1 MNLKRIFFVVAM
13 LGGIVVFTGC
23 GLGKDEVT
31 NTNYKVTVE
40 DAANIYKKNTN
51 NSEILSI
58 NFEIGESSK
67 EYEYMFVN
75 KTEKIYINPQ
85 NEKVKKESITSG
97 GESNKETF
105 NAKEIEG
112 IKSTKKVLEEAKNKV
127 GGISP
132 RVLDWRLEKKDG
144 TLVYDINVKTN
155 TGSERVLLS
164 AK

>member
-13 LGGIVVFTGC
+13 LGGIFTFAAC

-58 NFEIGESSK
+58 NFDIGESSK
-67 EYEYMFVN
+67 EYEYIFVN

-85 NEKVKKESITSG
+85 NEKVKKESNTSV
-97 GESNKETF
+97 GENSKETF
-105 NAKEIEG
+105 NEKEIEG
-112 IKSTKKVLEEAKNKV
+112 VKPTKKVLEEAKNKV

-132 RVLDWRLEKKDG
+132 RILDWRLEKKDG

-155 TGSERVLLS
+155 TGSERVLLN

>member
-1 MNLKRIFFVVAM
+1 M

-40 DAANIYKKNTN
+40 DAANIYQKNTN

-58 NFEIGESSK
+58 NFDIGESSK

-85 NEKVKKESITSG
+85 NEKVKKKALLAVERI
-97 GESNKETF
+97 
-105 NAKEIEG
+105 
-112 IKSTKKVLEEAKNKV
+112 IKNHLMQKSLKGLNLQK
-127 GGISP
+127 SS
-132 RVLDWRLEKKDG
+132 RR
-144 TLVYDINVKTN
+144 
-155 TGSERVLLS
+155 S
-164 AK
+164 

>member
-13 LGGIVVFTGC
+13 LGGIVTLTAC

-40 DAANIYKKNTN
+40 DVANIYKKNTN

-58 NFEIGESSK
+58 NFDIGESSK

-97 GESNKETF
+97 EENNKETF
-105 NAKEIEG
+105 NTNEIEG

-155 TGSERVLLS
+155 TGSERVILS

>member
-13 LGGIVVFTGC
+13 LGGIVTLTAC

-58 NFEIGESSK
+58 NFDIGESSK

-85 NEKVKKESITSG
+85 NEKVKKESIASG
-97 GESNKETF
+97 EENNKETF
-105 NAKEIEG
+105 NTNEIEG

-155 TGSERVLLS
+155 TGSERVILS

>member
-1 MNLKRIFFVVAM
+1 MNLKKIFFAITI

-31 NTNYKVTVE
+31 NTDYKVNVE
-40 DAANIYKKNTN
+40 NATNIYKANTN
-51 NSEILSI
+51 NPEILSV
-58 NFEIGESSK
+58 NFDIGESSK
-67 EYEYMFVN
+67 EYEYIFVN
-75 KTEKIYINPQ
+75 SDEKIYINPQ
-85 NEKVKKESITSG
+85 NEKVKKESDTSG
-97 GESNKETF
+97 RENNKEKF
-105 NAKEIEG
+105 NVREIQG
-112 IKSTKKVLEEAKNKV
+112 IKSTKKVLEEAKNKI

-155 TGSERVLLS
+155 TGSERVVIN

>member
-13 LGGIVVFTGC
+13 LGGIVTLTAC

-58 NFEIGESSK
+58 NFDIGESSK

-75 KTEKIYINPQ
+75 KTEKKYINPQ

-97 GESNKETF
+97 EENNKETF
-105 NAKEIEG
+105 NTNEIEG

-155 TGSERVLLS
+155 TGSERVILS

>member
-1 MNLKRIFFVVAM
+1 M

-58 NFEIGESSK
+58 NFDIGESSK

-75 KTEKIYINPQ
+75 KTEKYI
-85 NEKVKKESITSG
+85 
-97 GESNKETF
+97 
-105 NAKEIEG
+105 
-112 IKSTKKVLEEAKNKV
+112 
-127 GGISP
+127 
-132 RVLDWRLEKKDG
+132 
-144 TLVYDINVKTN
+144 
-155 TGSERVLLS
+155 
-164 AK
+164 

>member
-1 MNLKRIFFVVAM
+1 MNLKKIFSAITI

-31 NTNYKVTVE
+31 NTDYKVNVE
-40 DAANIYKKNTN
+40 NATNIYKANTN

-58 NFEIGESSK
+58 NFDIGEGSK
-67 EYEYMFVN
+67 EYEYIFVN
-75 KTEKIYINPQ
+75 SAEKIYINPQ
-85 NEKVKKESITSG
+85 NEKVKKESDTSG
-97 GESNKETF
+97 RENNKETF

>member
-13 LGGIVVFTGC
+13 LGGIVTLTAC

-58 NFEIGESSK
+58 NFDIGESSK

-85 NEKVKKESITSG
+85 NEKVKKESINSG
-97 GESNKETF
+97 EENNKETF
-105 NAKEIEG
+105 NTNEIEG

-155 TGSERVLLS
+155 TGSERVILS

>member
-13 LGGIVVFTGC
+13 LGGIVTLTAC

-58 NFEIGESSK
+58 NFDIGESSK
-67 EYEYMFVN
+67 EYEY
-75 KTEKIYINPQ
+75 
-85 NEKVKKESITSG
+85 
-97 GESNKETF
+97 NKETF
-105 NAKEIEG
+105 NTNEIEG

-155 TGSERVLLS
+155 TGSERVILS